1 MTGYKTRR
9 VRKNMLQKQRYITYC
24 LILLCSLWWGSSTA
38 VVAQDSSPRPTPAST
53 ETETETTIIER
64 TFADWGY
71 TDLRMRGLYATGSMW
86 FPFQSDW
93 PITGDIELEL
103 VYTASPLLN
112 MDEAILTVLAN
123 NLEVTSIRP
132 VGDGLEQRLR
142 VTIPASQRLAE
153 GVTLNFNGYLRL
165 TDNLCEDS
173 FNTGQWLLIRDSSR
187 VTINTAV
194 SAPTPQLNDL
204 PHAMVV
210 QGPDDPAPLLFI
222 LPEDADEMTLT
233 TAVQVAKRLGTQINA
248 NHLPLQVTTP
258 NNLTE
263 RQKEQSNLILI
274 GLAENNALIRELAD
288 DLPIPPTADGFV
300 AQNGVL
306 IPATD
311 GVIQLF
317 RSPWH
322 HQRNILLVSG
332 NEAAGLQM
340 AGQAFEDEST
350 FRSFQG
356 RFYFVHRLVEL
367 PEPRQPRPW
376 TTPLTTFAQLGQSDL
391 TTMGLG
397 LTDSNYYF
405 PQPAGTLLDPSR
417 QNQLLLHLAFSPALR
432 AQTSY
437 AILYVNDIY
446 VGSVDAA
453 TTEGEAW
460 VAFDLP
466 TEALNERLL
475 RGETRELKV
484 QLSIANLLPT
494 NSCEQIDIESSWT
507 KVYADSHFDIGFV
520 PTELPDL
527 AAFPH
532 PFVDFQG
539 GDPVRIVVP
548 ARPTRSELSLAF
560 SLAAVLGQQNIG
572 DMAVDIRLA
581 TPDTSHIYPNYQLIT
596 LGTPDR
602 HPLLHQLIDDTLLTA
617 PPDIYQ
623 LLSTSRNGFFQT
635 MHPVWDEEQVIL
647 AIFGETPQAFNIAA
661 DAFYEQGYLVRE
673 TGSLALIRPG
683 HSPVVVYREAG
694 VFRPIITRPDL
705 IAAETTP
712 EPEPTILPEPQAPPE
727 PDEIREVVSLTNT
740 EWLILVS
747 TTFLVILVSIAALI
761 RIAWRIRA

>member
-1 MTGYKTRR
+1 
-9 VRKNMLQKQRYITYC
+9 MLLKQRYFTFF
-24 LILLCSLWWGSSTA
+24 LILLSGLWWGSSTA
-38 VVAQDSSPRPTPAST
+38 VVAQESSTSETSDQSAS
-53 ETETETTIIER
+53 ETIVVER

-71 TDLRMRGLYATGSMW
+71 TDLQMRGLYATSSLW

-112 MDEAILTVLAN
+112 MDEAILTVLVN

-142 VTIPASQRLAE
+142 VIIPASQRLSE
-153 GVTLNFNGYLRL
+153 GITLNFNGYLRL
-165 TDNLCEDS
+165 TDNFCEDS

-187 VTINTAV
+187 VIINTAV
-194 SAPTPQLNDL
+194 SAPTPQLSDL
-204 PHAMVV
+204 PQAMVV
-210 QGPDDPAPLLFI
+210 QGSDDPAPLLFV
-222 LPEDADEMTLT
+222 LPEDADEVALT

-263 RQKEQSNLILI
+263 RQKEQSHLILV
-274 GLAENNALIRELAD
+274 GLPENNALIREIAND
-288 DLPIPPTADGFV
+288 FPIPPTTDGFV

-322 HQRNILLVSG
+322 PRRNVLLVSG
-332 NEAAGLQM
+332 NGTAGLEM
-340 AGQAFEDEST
+340 AGQAFGDEPT
-350 FRSFQG
+350 FGSLQE
-356 RFYFVHRLVEL
+356 RFHFVHRLVEL

-376 TTPLTTFAQLGQSDL
+376 TTPLTTFAQLGQNDL

-397 LTDSNYYF
+397 LTNSYYFF
-405 PQPAGTLLDPSR
+405 PQPAGTLLDPSHN
-417 QNQLLLHLAFSPALR
+417 NQLLLHLAFSPALR

-437 AILYVNDIY
+437 TVVYVNDIY
-446 VGSVDAA
+446 IGSVDAA
-453 TTEGEAW
+453 TTNGDAW

-475 RGETRELKV
+475 RGDTRELKV

-494 NSCEQIDIESSWT
+494 NSCEQVDIESSWT
-507 KVYADSHFDIGFV
+507 KVYADSHFDVGFM

-527 AAFPH
+527 AAFPY

-548 ARPTRSELSLAF
+548 ERPTRSELSMAL
-560 SLAAVLGQQNIG
+560 SLAAILGQQSIG
-572 DMAVDIRLA
+572 DTAVDMRLA
-581 TPDTSHIYPNYQLIT
+581 TGETARTYADYQLIT
-596 LGTPDR
+596 LGTPNR
-602 HPLLHQLIDDTLLTA
+602 HPLLRQLIDDTLLTT
-617 PPDIYQ
+617 PSDIYQ
-623 LLSTSRNGFFQT
+623 LLATPRNGFFQT
-635 MHPVWDEEQVIL
+635 MRPVWDEEKIVL
-647 AIFGETPQAFNIAA
+647 AIFGETPQGFNNAA
-661 DAFYEQGYLVRE
+661 EAFYEQGYLVRDI
-673 TGSLALIRPG
+673 GSLALIRPG
-683 HSPVVVYREAG
+683 HEPVIVYREAG
-694 VFRPIITRPDL
+694 VFRPTITRPDL
-705 IAAETTP
+705 VAAEIAP
-712 EPEPTILPEPQAPPE
+712 EPEPTVLPEPQAPTE

>member
-1 MTGYKTRR
+1 
-9 VRKNMLQKQRYITYC
+9 MLLKQRYFTFF
-24 LILLCSLWWGSSTA
+24 LILLSGLWWGSTA
-38 VVAQDSSPRPTPAST
+38 VLAQETPPTDANVDQEI
-53 ETETETTIIER
+53 ETTETTAIER

-71 TDLRMRGLYATGSMW
+71 ADLRMRGLYATGSLW

-112 MDEAILTVLAN
+112 MDEAIFTVLAN

-142 VTIPASQRLAE
+142 VTIPASQRLPE
-153 GVTLNFNGYLRL
+153 GITLSFNGYLRL
-165 TDNLCEDS
+165 TDNFCEDS
-173 FNTGQWLLIRDSSR
+173 FNTGQWLLIRDSSTL
-187 VTINTAV
+187 TINTAV
-194 SAPTPQLNDL
+194 SAPTLQLSDL
-204 PHAMVV
+204 PQAMVV
-210 QGPDDPAPLLFI
+210 QSATNPAPLLFVV
-222 LPEDADEMTLT
+222 PDEADEVTLT
-233 TAVQVAKRLGTQINA
+233 TAVAVAKRLGTQINA
-248 NHLPLQVTTP
+248 NHLPLQVATAAS
-258 NNLTE
+258 LTG
-263 RQKEQSNLILI
+263 RQKEQSNLILV
-274 GLAENNALIRELAD
+274 GLPENNALIRELAD
-288 DLPIPPTADGFV
+288 DFPIPPTTEGFV
-300 AQNGVL
+300 AQDGVL

-311 GVIQLF
+311 GVVQLF

-322 HQRNILLVSG
+322 PRRNILLVSG
-332 NEAAGLQM
+332 NDAAGLEM
-340 AGQAFEDEST
+340 AGQAFADEPT
-350 FRSFQG
+350 FRSLQG
-356 RFYFVHRLVEL
+356 RFHFVHRLVDL

-397 LTDSNYYF
+397 LTDSFYFF

-417 QNQLLLHLAFSPALR
+417 NNQLLLHLAFSPALR

-437 AILYVNDIY
+437 ATVYVNDIY

-453 TTEGEAW
+453 ATNDETW

-466 TEALNERLL
+466 TQALNERLL

-507 KVYADSHFDIGFV
+507 KVYADSHFDVGFV

-527 AAFPH
+527 AAFPY
-532 PFVDFQG
+532 PFIDIQG
-539 GDPVRIVVP
+539 GNPVQIVIP
-548 ARPTRSELSLAF
+548 ERPTRSELSLAL
-560 SLAAVLGQQNIG
+560 SLAAVLGQQSIG
-572 DMAVDIRLA
+572 DTAVDLRLA
-581 TPDTSHIYPNYQLIT
+581 TDETARTYADYQLIT
-596 LGTPDR
+596 LGTPNR
-602 HPLLHQLIDDTLLTA
+602 HPLLRQLIDDTLLTT
-617 PPDIYQ
+617 PPDVYQ
-623 LLSTSRNGFFQT
+623 LLGTPRNGFFQT
-635 MHPVWDEEQVIL
+635 LRPEWHEEQVVL
-647 AIFGETPQAFNIAA
+647 AIFGETPQGFNIAA
-661 DAFYEQGYLVRE
+661 EAFYEQGYLVRE

-683 HSPVVVYREAG
+683 HDPVVVYREAG

-705 IAAETTP
+705 IAAEITP
-712 EPEPTILPEPQAPPE
+712 EPEATVLPEPQAPPE
-727 PDEIREVVSLTNT
+727 PDEIREVTSLTNT